1 MCFAPQQR
9 SFFRIG
15 TSHSGVPFFTS
26 PLSSYLCARRF
37 SEPTF
42 LNLRNHESLK
52 KHATFLTF
60 GGRGWSFFLDFLV
73 TLLACWSSVQ
83 WPYLRVDL
91 LSSAS
96 TRVLI
101 FFLLTGLL
109 YPAFQLS
116 ILSEVRLLNFL
127 RLLPEYP
134 PSRCTSNRRCAVFPA
149 ADCQSIFEFVSASQ
163 IIGKSNCEGSS
174 ESNET
179 IGGAGSGVIH
189 DLIKL
194 ARCNLDRDLQI
205 MFDEW
210 RPTWELKHV
219 LWPTSEVLQGEPW
232 FHEKA
237 LVHPVFYATS
247 MHPCCEN
254 KKHLFV
260 DAQTY
265 DSLPEDL

>member
-1 MCFAPQQR
+1 MLRATAPCHFSTSGLQNRSEPDVFCTFWLAHVRRATAACRFFQIGTSKIAPKLRCFAYFDLQMCFAPQQR

-52 KHATFLTF
+52 KQATFLTF

-109 YPAFQLS
+109 YSAFQLS

-127 RLLPEYP
+127 RLLPKYP

-149 ADCQSIFEFVSASQ
+149 ADCQSIFEFVSANH
-163 IIGKSNCEGSS
+163 IVESNCEGSS
-174 ESNET
+174 
-179 IGGAGSGVIH
+179 
-189 DLIKL
+189 
-194 ARCNLDRDLQI
+194 
-205 MFDEW
+205 
-210 RPTWELKHV
+210 
-219 LWPTSEVLQGEPW
+219 
-232 FHEKA
+232 
-237 LVHPVFYATS
+237 
-247 MHPCCEN
+247 
-254 KKHLFV
+254 
-260 DAQTY
+260 
-265 DSLPEDL
+265 

>member
-1 MCFAPQQR
+1 MFCTFWLAHVRRATVACRFSRSELQKLLRSWGVLRILTCKLCFAPQQR

-60 GGRGWSFFLDFLV
+60 GGRGWSCFLDFLV
-73 TLLACWSSVQ
+73 ALLACWSSVQ

-109 YPAFQLS
+109 YSAFQLS

-127 RLLPEYP
+127 RLLPKYP

-149 ADCQSIFEFVSASQ
+149 AEIASP
-163 IIGKSNCEGSS
+163 SL
-174 ESNET
+174 
-179 IGGAGSGVIH
+179 
-189 DLIKL
+189 DLYPQAI
-194 ARCNLDRDLQI
+194 
-205 MFDEW
+205 
-210 RPTWELKHV
+210 
-219 LWPTSEVLQGEPW
+219 
-232 FHEKA
+232 
-237 LVHPVFYATS
+237 
-247 MHPCCEN
+247 
-254 KKHLFV
+254 
-260 DAQTY
+260 
-265 DSLPEDL
+265 